1 MSIWT
6 TLFSGQTVLSGVIG
20 VVASVGAFT
29 YQYNQDSFEAAVSEA
44 SVVTALREQ
53 LVSQQRQLDAAE
65 RRHAASVLDVKKEQ
79 EKLRLEALVQGS
91 EQNRVMMGLLEK
103 WLDELSKRVE
113 DLPTLVGGGID
124 PVALKRAVD
133 QAKADVS
140 SELERRLADMPVS
153 SSSGGVT
160 LAQVEG
166 LIRRVEGQIVA
177 GLDPLIEERLAA
189 LAAATGDGIPIATKR
204 RTHFA
209 EEECLFMPS
218 FEDERFTIRSKRGTE
233 FCFKESQLYMIVTKV
248 GSETV
253 TFEWPKF
260 GSSTCYKHNF
270 QGDSCILAG
279 YQVLIASF

>member
-44 SVVTALREQ
+44 SAVTALREQ

-113 DLPTLVGGGID
+113 DLPTLVGGGIEEE
-124 PVALKRAVD
+124 
-133 QAKADVS
+133 ADVRFMVNLF
-140 SELERRLADMPVS
+140 EQD
-153 SSSGGVT
+153 GV
-160 LAQVEG
+160 
-166 LIRRVEGQIVA
+166 
-177 GLDPLIEERLAA
+177 
-189 LAAATGDGIPIATKR
+189 
-204 RTHFA
+204 
-209 EEECLFMPS
+209 
-218 FEDERFTIRSKRGTE
+218 EDEGVAFLVAEGVLDEDLIDQTSLA
-233 FCFKESQLYMIVTKV
+233 CP
-248 GSETV
+248 TV
-253 TFEWPKF
+253 VV
-260 GSSTCYKHNF
+260 SH
-270 QGDSCILAG
+270 
-279 YQVLIASF
+279 V